1 MALQGSDDITRE
13 TTVYNSHLKNEF
25 TEVNCVICV
34 MVHNWTTQE
43 HENIK
48 QFVSVIKILLILSDL
63 WRVGGFLWVHRF
75 PPPIK
80 LTTTI

>member
-34 MVHNWTTQE
+34 MVHN
-43 HENIK
+43 
-48 QFVSVIKILLILSDL
+48 
-63 WRVGGFLWVHRF
+63 
-75 PPPIK
+75 
-80 LTTTI
+80 